1 MFKKTKDD
9 LFCSVIA
16 SHSIPEQSGI
26 GNVGAYIKKLR
37 LRKNSMQLA
46 NEELLGLVSGG
57 TGTSGIVGD
66 DSGRGCTEIG
76 MGIPF

>member
-9 LFCSVIA
+9 FFCSVIA
-16 SHSIPEQSGI
+16 SHTVPEQTVI
-26 GNVGAYIKKLR
+26 GNVGAYIKILSS
-37 LRKNSMQLA
+37 RKNTMQLA

-57 TGTSGIVGD
+57 TGTSSIVGD